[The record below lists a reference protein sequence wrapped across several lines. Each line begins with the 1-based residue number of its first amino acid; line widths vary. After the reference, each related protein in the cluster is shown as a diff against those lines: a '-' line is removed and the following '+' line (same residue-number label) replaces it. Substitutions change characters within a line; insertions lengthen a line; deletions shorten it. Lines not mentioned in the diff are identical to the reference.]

1 LGFRGTRT
9 IQTSGEF
16 SSLGASLNDL
26 MAVLTLPALWN
37 GRGQEHVLTTLLD
50 AIRRILELDFA
61 YAHLSL
67 PGGVPIEIIRVVDQG
82 NLKNECDGLC
92 QVIRQWLQNDPEARS
107 HILGGLDDDS
117 NFSVATFR
125 LGPDER
131 MDALVA
137 GSRRSGFPNK
147 SEKLLLDVAANQAA
161 IGLREARFLEE
172 QRRVAQ
178 ELEVQISQR
187 DGQLVIASDELK
199 KENEQRQAA
208 ERALQLL
215 ETSLS
220 EAARLAAAAEH
231 ARTSELAGLKEK
243 YAQLTPREKEV
254 LPFVIAGQ
262 LSKQTAGELGTSE
275 ITIRVHRGRIMRKMQ
290 AQSLAELIRMA
301 DKLGIH

>member
-1 LGFRGTRT
+1 
-9 IQTSGEF
+9 
-16 SSLGASLNDL
+16 
-26 MAVLTLPALWN
+26 MAVLILPALWN

-50 AIRRILELDFA
+50 ALRRIVELDFA
-61 YAHLSL
+61 YAHLSR
-67 PGGVPIEIIRVVDQG
+67 PDRKPMEIIRVADQG
-82 NLKNECDGLC
+82 NPKNERDDLC

-107 HILGGLDDDS
+107 CVLSSLDDDS
-117 NFSVATFR
+117 SFAVATFR

-131 MDALVA
+131 MDALVT

-161 IGLREARFLEE
+161 IGLREARVLEE

-178 ELEVQISQR
+178 ELAIHVNQR
-187 DGQLVIASDELK
+187 DRQFVIASDELK
-199 KENEQRQAA
+199 RENEQRQAA

-215 ETSLS
+215 EASLS
-220 EAARLAAAAEH
+220 EATQLAAAAEH

>member
-1 LGFRGTRT
+1 
-9 IQTSGEF
+9 
-16 SSLGASLNDL
+16 

-37 GRGQEHVLTTLLD
+37 GRGQDHVLTTLLD
-50 AIRRILELDFA
+50 ALRRILELDFA
-61 YAHLSL
+61 YACLSL
-67 PGGVPIEIIRVVDQG
+67 PDRRRLEIIRVADQRSP
-82 NLKNECDGLC
+82 KNECDDLC
-92 QVIRQWLQNDPEARS
+92 QVIRQWLKDAEARS
-107 HILGGLDDDS
+107 HVLGGIDDDS
-117 NFSVATFR
+117 TFAVATFR
-125 LGPDER
+125 LGPDEQ

-161 IGLREARFLEE
+161 IGLREARLLEE

-178 ELEVQISQR
+178 ELAVHISQR
-187 DGQLVIASDELK
+187 DRQLVIASDKLK

-231 ARTSELAGLKEK
+231 ARTSELAGLKER

-262 LSKQTAGELGTSE
+262 LSKQT
-275 ITIRVHRGRIMRKMQ
+275 
-290 AQSLAELIRMA
+290 
-301 DKLGIH
+301 DCW

>member
-1 LGFRGTRT
+1 
-9 IQTSGEF
+9 
-16 SSLGASLNDL
+16 

-50 AIRRILELDFA
+50 AIRRILELDFV

-67 PGGVPIEIIRVVDQG
+67 PGGVPIEIMRVVG
-82 NLKNECDGLC
+82 NPKNECDNLR
-92 QVIRQWLQNDPEARS
+92 QVIKQWLKDNPETRPYV
-107 HILGGLDDDS
+107 LGGLDDDN

-178 ELEVQISQR
+178 ELEVRISQR
-187 DGQLVIASDELK
+187 DGQLIIASDELK

-208 ERALQLL
+208 ERALQSI
-215 ETSLS
+215 EASLS

-290 AQSLAELIRMA
+290 AQSLAELIRMT
-301 DKLGIH
+301 DKRGIH

>member
-1 LGFRGTRT
+1 
-9 IQTSGEF
+9 
-16 SSLGASLNDL
+16 

-37 GRGQEHVLTTLLD
+37 GRGQDHVLTTLLD
-50 AIRRILELDFA
+50 ALRRILELDFA
-61 YAHLSL
+61 YACLSL
-67 PGGVPIEIIRVVDQG
+67 PDRRRLEIIRVVDQG
-82 NLKNECDGLC
+82 NPKNECDGLC
-92 QVIRQWLQNDPEARS
+92 QVIRQWVKSNPETRS
-107 HILGGLDDDS
+107 YVLGGLDDDS
-117 NFSVATFR
+117 TFAVATFR

-220 EAARLAAAAEH
+220 EAARLTAAAEH
-231 ARTSELAGLKEK
+231 ARTSEVAGLKEK